1 MIDVTVAMHHDMV
14 VWPGDPPFSE
24 AFISAIAEGAQA
36 TVRQITLSTHTGTH
50 LDAPSHFLGEGSG
63 VDRVPLSQLIGA
75 ATVID
80 TGVVGCITQSDL
92 KHLIPGPEIPSRI
105 LFKTGNSHRRIIDEP
120 QFREDFVALDASAAA
135 WLTERHVTTVGIDYY
150 SIEPFHNPGNPV
162 HQVLLQHGVA
172 ILEGLRLID
181 VEPGPYR
188 LVALPLKLRGMDGSP
203 LRVVLENLSEE

>member
-24 AFISAIAEGAQA
+24 VFISAIAEGGQA

-63 VDRVPLSQLIGA
+63 VDAVPLTHLIGA
-75 ATVID
+75 VTVID
-80 TGVVGCITQSDL
+80 TGSLNGITHNDL
-92 KHLIPGPEIPSRI
+92 KQLIPGKEVPSRI
-105 LFKTGNSHRRIIDEP
+105 LFKTQNSHRKIIDELE
-120 QFREDFVALDASAAA
+120 FHEDFVALDASAAH
-135 WLTERHVTTVGIDYY
+135 WLTQHQVTTVGIDYY

-172 ILEGLRLID
+172 ILEGIRLID
-181 VEPGPYR
+181 VEPGRYR
-188 LVALPLKLRGMDGSP
+188 LVALPLNLQGLDGSP
-203 LRVVLENLSEE
+203 MRVILENWSEE